1 MNANTVA
8 HIIRKQDYPQNYI
21 QKGFDHMAKKRIV
34 MALGH
39 DALGTNLPEQKKS
52 VAATAKLIADFIQNG
67 WQVAVVHSN
76 APQVGMIHTAM
87 NELCSNH
94 EGEGYT
100 PAPMS
105 VCSAM
110 SQGYIGYDL
119 QNGIRSALLK
129 RGIYKPVSTVLT
141 QVMVDPYD
149 ESFYNPVKKIGR
161 YMTRAQADAE
171 EAKGNYV
178 TEVSGKGWQRIVSA
192 PKPVG
197 IVEIDTIRTLMDAD
211 QIVIS
216 CGGGGIPVME
226 QGCELRGASAV
237 IEKDLV
243 SGLLAKEIDADVLMI
258 LTDVEQVSLNYGKA
272 DEAPLSHMSVEEAEK
287 YAEEGQFGTSSMLP
301 KIDAALSFLKA
312 GKNRSAIITTMAK
325 AEDAV
330 NGKAGTTIE

>member
-1 MNANTVA
+1 
-8 HIIRKQDYPQNYI
+8 
-21 QKGFDHMAKKRIV
+21 MAKKRIV

-39 DALGTNLPEQKKS
+39 DALGTNLPEQKKA
-52 VAATAKLIADFIQNG
+52 VAATSKLIADFIQNG

-94 EGEGYT
+94 EDEGYT

-312 GKNRSAIITTMAK
+312 GKNRIAIITTMAK

>member
-1 MNANTVA
+1 
-8 HIIRKQDYPQNYI
+8 
-21 QKGFDHMAKKRIV
+21 MAKKRIV

-39 DALGTNLPEQKKS
+39 DALGTNLPEQKKA
-52 VAATAKLIADFIQNG
+52 VAATSKLIADFIQNG

-94 EGEGYT
+94 EDEGYT

>member
-1 MNANTVA
+1 
-8 HIIRKQDYPQNYI
+8 
-21 QKGFDHMAKKRIV
+21 MAKKRIV

-39 DALGTNLPEQKKS
+39 DALGTNLPEQKKA
-52 VAATAKLIADFIQNG
+52 VAATSKLIADFIQNG

-76 APQVGMIHTAM
+76 APQDGMIHTAM
-87 NELCSNH
+87 NELCSTH
-94 EGEGYT
+94 EDEGYT
-100 PAPMS
+100 PAPRS

>member
-8 HIIRKQDYPQNYI
+8 QTVLSQIHK

-39 DALGTNLPEQKKS
+39 DALGTNLPEQKKA
-52 VAATAKLIADFIQNG
+52 VAATSKLIADFIQNG

-94 EGEGYT
+94 EDEGYT

-129 RGIYKPVSTVLT
+129 RGIDKPVSTALT

-149 ESFYNPVKKIGR
+149 ESFYNPVQKVGR
-161 YMTRAQADAE
+161 YMTREEADAE

-178 TEVSGKGWQRIVSA
+178 TEVPGKGWQRIVSA

-226 QGCELRGASAV
+226 QGSRLKGASAV
-237 IEKDLV
+237 IEKDRTA
-243 SGLLAKEIDADVLMI
+243 GLLAKEVDADVLMF
-258 LTDVEQVSLNYGKA
+258 LTGVNNVSLNYGTNHEILL
-272 DEAPLSHMSVEEAEK
+272 DRIIVTDAER
-287 YAEEGQFGTSSMLP
+287 YAKEGQFSAGSMLP
-301 KIDAALSFLKA
+301 KIESAIDFINN
-312 GKNRSAIITTMAK
+312 GKGRQAIITSMDMAK
-325 AEDAV
+325 DAL
-330 NGKAGTTIE
+330 NGRGGTKIS